1 MTETG
6 VKLWIRELAVGASQ
20 SSDFT
25 LLIPEWKR
33 RKCKS
38 NRLRKSPLKQKSG
51 CKSLQQFGWHHGQK
65 SSLTS

>member
-6 VKLWIRELAVGASQ
+6 VKLWIRELTVGASQ

-33 RKCKS
+33 RKYKS

-51 CKSLQQFGWHHGQK
+51 CKKFA
-65 SSLTS
+65 TIRVAPR